1 MNTADNFINQ
11 DNDIVDI
18 VKEVRYYLFFW
29 PWFLASVIVFGLGTY
44 IYLRYAN
51 TIYQTSAT
59 LQVKDASSDPSS
71 FLTEGAGAMFNL
83 NRVKIDNYIA
93 QIGSR
98 PNLTAVTDRLD
109 LRTQIYAVGRV
120 KQSLAF
126 GDEIPF
132 DIVFKTEQDFNQI
145 RLILEPAEGV
155 IQIGEAE
162 ELQFGFSEP
171 FETDDFILIV
181 NGNAVED
188 SSEFLITRN
197 PESKTITSLSRQ
209 IEINASSKTGDNI
222 DLSVQG
228 TNIERN
234 EAIINTLID
243 MAHQKQTR
251 DKQETFALSI
261 DFINNRLVSI
271 KSEIDSLT
279 LKTTGFKSDNQIFS
293 PEAQTTAALS
303 NITTLDQE
311 QFNLTTQRALA
322 QSLKRN
328 LENQNDY
335 SLLPSNIGLS
345 SGNVNE
351 LVVSYN
357 ELVLKR
363 KNLLAGATKRNPLV
377 VQLSDQL
384 KDLKSNI
391 FESIDNYINNI
402 DTSLSKFKEFKKRTS
417 SEVSKIPGLEAS
429 LLSFQRKF
437 QIAEKLYLFLLE
449 RREEASISF
458 ESTLPNTRVI
468 NYANTNFVPVA
479 PKKKIL
485 ALAAILLGLIIPFGI
500 LYVLKLLDT
509 KIHTREELEKLIP
522 NLDIL
527 GELPFLE
534 DIKTIDNSRGVSAE
548 SSRVIRSNISFKLPE
563 DNGCSVILSTSSI
576 KGEGKTMIAFNIAAS
591 YVASGKKV
599 LLIGAD
605 LRNPQVHSFV
615 NIERKSNTK
624 GLSNLLS
631 NPSIELSSEFFTSV
645 PIFKNDIDILL
656 SGPIPPNPAELLA
669 SKAFSSLLTTLKAS
683 YDYIVIDS
691 APLVLVSDTIP
702 LLKHADL
709 VLYTTRAHFTDKK
722 LAPFIDSLV
731 NDKKVHNIGIVL
743 NGIKDGAKS
752 YYKYGY
758 GYRYSYQYKY
768 NYGYGYG
775 YGADKSS

>member
-1 MNTADNFINQ
+1 MNSSDNFINQ
-11 DNDIVDI
+11 ENDSVDF

-44 IYLRYAN
+44 VYLRYAD
-51 TIYQTSAT
+51 TVYQTNAT

-71 FLTEGAGAMFNL
+71 FLTGGGGAMFNF

-93 QIGSR
+93 QIGSK
-98 PNLTAVTDRLD
+98 PNLSIMTDRLD
-109 LRTQIYAVGRV
+109 LRTKVYAVGRV

-132 DIVFKTEQDFNQI
+132 DIVFKTEQDYNQI
-145 RLILEPAEGV
+145 RLVLEPKEGA
-155 IQIGEAE
+155 IQIGEDE
-162 ELQFGFSEP
+162 ELRFSFSEP

-188 SSEFLITRN
+188 RSEFLIKRSSK
-197 PESKTITSLSRQ
+197 SKTITSLSKQ

-222 DLSVQG
+222 DLAVQG
-228 TNIERN
+228 SNIERN

-243 MAHQKQTR
+243 VAHQQQTS
-251 DKQETFALSI
+251 DKQEIFALSI
-261 DFINNRLVSI
+261 DFINNRLGSI

-279 LKTTGFKSDNQIFS
+279 LKTTGFKSDNLIFS
-293 PEAQTTAALS
+293 PEAQTSAALS

-328 LENQNDY
+328 LDNQNDY

-345 SGNVNE
+345 SGNVND

-384 KDLKSNI
+384 KDIRGNI
-391 FESIDNYINNI
+391 FESINNYINNI
-402 DTSLSKFKEFKKRTS
+402 DTSLSKYKEFKNRTNS
-417 SEVSKIPGLEAS
+417 KVSKIPGLEAS

-468 NYANTNFVPVA
+468 NYANTDYTPVA
-479 PKKKIL
+479 PKKQIL
-485 ALAAILLGLIIPFGI
+485 ALAAILLGLMIPFGV
-500 LYVLKLLDT
+500 LYILKLLDT
-509 KIHTREELEKLIP
+509 KIHTRDELEKLIP

-527 GELPFLE
+527 GEVPYVQEKHSFL
-534 DIKTIDNSRGVSAE
+534 DSRGIFAE
-548 SSRVIRSNISFKLPE
+548 ATRVIRSNISFKLKDDE
-563 DNGCSVILSTSSI
+563 HCKVILSTSSI
-576 KGEGKTMIAFNIAAS
+576 KGEGKTLTAFNIAAS
-591 YVASGKKV
+591 YVAAGKKV
-599 LLIGAD
+599 LLIGSD
-605 LRNPQVHSFV
+605 LRNPKVHSLLG
-615 NIERKSNTK
+615 IDRKSNDK
-624 GLSNLLS
+624 GLSNLIS
-631 NPSIELSSEFFTSV
+631 NGVSKVNSDYFIKMDLFNRQMDV
-645 PIFKNDIDILL
+645 LL
-656 SGPIPPNPAELLA
+656 SGPIPPNPAELLG
-669 SKAFSSLLTTLKAS
+669 SESFESLLNELKQS

-691 APLVLVSDTIP
+691 APLVLVSDSIP
-702 LLKHADL
+702 ILKLSDL
-709 VLYTTRAHFTDKK
+709 VLYTVRAHYSDKK
-722 LAPFIDSLV
+722 LIPFIKSLV
-731 NDKKVHNIGIVL
+731 EDDKVSTIGIVL
-743 NGIKDGAKS
+743 NGVKAGAKS

-758 GYRYSYQYKY
+758 SYRYSYQYKY

-775 YGADKSS
+775 YGEDQS